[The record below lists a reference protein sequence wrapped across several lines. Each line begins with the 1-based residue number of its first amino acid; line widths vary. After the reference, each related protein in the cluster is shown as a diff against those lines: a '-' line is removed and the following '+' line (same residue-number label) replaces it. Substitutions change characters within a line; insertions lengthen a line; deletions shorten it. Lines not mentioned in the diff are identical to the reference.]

1 MAGPGRENSAFSRK
15 ESPWPPEAK
24 MKLHHIGKVVK
35 NLDEAIAYHKETFGI
50 EPIGERVIDPIQK
63 VEVAVLNT
71 GYGSELTLELI
82 SPVSADSPVN
92 KFLKKGGG
100 LHHLSFE
107 VEDIH
112 RAIEEFREKGALILG
127 DVVPSK
133 GHKDIPSVWL
143 YTRSRELI
151 ELMQKQKRKD
161 RE

>member
-1 MAGPGRENSAFSRK
+1 
-15 ESPWPPEAK
+15 

-35 NLDEAIAYHKETFGI
+35 DLDEAVKYHKETFGL
-50 EPIGERVIDPIQK
+50 EPIGKRVIDPIQK
-63 VEVAVLNT
+63 VEVVTLNT
-71 GYGSELTLELI
+71 GYGEDLTLELI
-82 SPVSADSPVN
+82 CPISDDSPVN

-112 RAIEEFREKGALILG
+112 KAIAEFREKGALILG

-133 GHKDIPSVWL
+133 GHKEIPSVWL

-151 ELMQKQKRKD
+151 ELMESPGQSSKPTAKI
-161 RE
+161 